1 MFVSGQSQQ
10 FRSKYTIYK
19 ALHTRGPGWIS
30 RVEKGSQNRR
40 QTTVIELEMTIE
52 CVTQVFGP
60 VTLLCIQ
67 EIAIE
72 DFYINLYVLRSMNSG
87 V

>member
-1 MFVSGQSQQ
+1 M
-10 FRSKYTIYK
+10 
-19 ALHTRGPGWIS
+19 
-30 RVEKGSQNRR
+30 EKGSRNRR

-72 DFYINLYVLRSMNSG
+72 DFYIHLYVLRSMNSG